1 MRGEPERGL
10 FASLPARM
18 NSRLLGHLP
27 SNVGCRYSWLYPGVR
42 AYVSM
47 QATHHTTPK
56 AAFSWAGDMARC
68 SCAAKKHSK
77 NYSTNSE
84 AMKRILLL
92 SVSLLLLAGC
102 KTAAPLIS
110 VPRND
115 SIVIRDR
122 FVRDSIYIHDSV
134 IVRLKADTV
143 YIEHWKELWKESAR
157 VTTDTVYKDKVV
169 TVRLPPER
177 YVPWLYRVALYVCIA
192 LVLYIII
199 RICVRR
205 I

>member
-1 MRGEPERGL
+1 
-10 FASLPARM
+10 
-18 NSRLLGHLP
+18 
-27 SNVGCRYSWLYPGVR
+27 
-42 AYVSM
+42 
-47 QATHHTTPK
+47 
-56 AAFSWAGDMARC
+56 
-68 SCAAKKHSK
+68 
-77 NYSTNSE
+77 
-84 AMKRILLL
+84 MKRTILPYIRRKAKNIALVIAMIAYMLILLTL
-92 SVSLLLLAGC
+92 TSCRS
-102 KTAAPLIS
+102 AAPLIS

-143 YIEHWKELWKESAR
+143 YIEHWKELWKESAT

-169 TVRLPPER
+169 TVQLPPER

-192 LVLYIII
+192 LVLLIVI

-205 I
+205 FCGFR

>member
-1 MRGEPERGL
+1 MLKRTSIS
-10 FASLPARM
+10 ATARKARNTCLGIM
-18 NSRLLGHLP
+18 LLTALLLILLAL
-27 SNVGCRYSWLYPGVR
+27 N
-42 AYVSM
+42 
-47 QATHHTTPK
+47 
-56 AAFSWAGDMARC
+56 
-68 SCAAKKHSK
+68 SCATQ
-77 NYSTNSE
+77 N
-84 AMKRILLL
+84 
-92 SVSLLLLAGC
+92 
-102 KTAAPLIS
+102 PLIS

-122 FVRDSIYIHDSV
+122 FVRDSIYIRDSV

-169 TVRLPPER
+169 TVQLPPER

-192 LVLYIII
+192 LVLIIVI

-205 I
+205 ISVLRC

>member
-1 MRGEPERGL
+1 
-10 FASLPARM
+10 
-18 NSRLLGHLP
+18 
-27 SNVGCRYSWLYPGVR
+27 
-42 AYVSM
+42 
-47 QATHHTTPK
+47 
-56 AAFSWAGDMARC
+56 
-68 SCAAKKHSK
+68 
-77 NYSTNSE
+77 
-84 AMKRILLL
+84 MKRILLL

-102 KTAAPLIS
+102 KTVAPLIS

-122 FVRDSIYIHDSV
+122 LVRDSIYVHDSV

-143 YIEHWKELWKESAR
+143 YIEHWKELWKERAR

-205 I
+205 FLVLR

>member
-1 MRGEPERGL
+1 
-10 FASLPARM
+10 
-18 NSRLLGHLP
+18 
-27 SNVGCRYSWLYPGVR
+27 
-42 AYVSM
+42 
-47 QATHHTTPK
+47 
-56 AAFSWAGDMARC
+56 
-68 SCAAKKHSK
+68 
-77 NYSTNSE
+77 
-84 AMKRILLL
+84 MKRILLL
-92 SVSLLLLAGC
+92 SVSLLLLASC
-102 KTAAPLIS
+102 KTVAPLIS

-192 LVLYIII
+192 LVLYIIT

-205 I
+205 FCGYR

>member
-1 MRGEPERGL
+1 
-10 FASLPARM
+10 
-18 NSRLLGHLP
+18 
-27 SNVGCRYSWLYPGVR
+27 
-42 AYVSM
+42 
-47 QATHHTTPK
+47 
-56 AAFSWAGDMARC
+56 
-68 SCAAKKHSK
+68 
-77 NYSTNSE
+77 
-84 AMKRILLL
+84 MKRIT
-92 SVSLLLLAGC
+92 SPYIRRKAKNIALAIAMIVYMLILFTLTSC
-102 KTAAPLIS
+102 RSAAPLIS

-143 YIEHWKELWKESAR
+143 YIEHWKELWKESAK

-177 YVPWLYRVALYVCIA
+177 YIPWLYRVALYVCIA
-192 LVLYIII
+192 LVLYIIT

-205 I
+205 FCGYR

>member
-1 MRGEPERGL
+1 
-10 FASLPARM
+10 
-18 NSRLLGHLP
+18 
-27 SNVGCRYSWLYPGVR
+27 
-42 AYVSM
+42 
-47 QATHHTTPK
+47 
-56 AAFSWAGDMARC
+56 
-68 SCAAKKHSK
+68 
-77 NYSTNSE
+77 
-84 AMKRILLL
+84 MKRILLL

-102 KTAAPLIS
+102 KTVAPLIS

-122 FVRDSIYIHDSV
+122 FVRDSIIVRDS
-134 IVRLKADTV
+134 IFVRLKADTV
-143 YIEHWKELWKESAR
+143 YIEHWKELWKESAK

-192 LVLYIII
+192 LVLIIVI

-205 I
+205 FVVFR

>member
-1 MRGEPERGL
+1 
-10 FASLPARM
+10 
-18 NSRLLGHLP
+18 
-27 SNVGCRYSWLYPGVR
+27 
-42 AYVSM
+42 
-47 QATHHTTPK
+47 
-56 AAFSWAGDMARC
+56 
-68 SCAAKKHSK
+68 
-77 NYSTNSE
+77 
-84 AMKRILLL
+84 MKRITSPYISRKAKNIALVIAMIVYWLILLTL
-92 SVSLLLLAGC
+92 TSCRS
-102 KTAAPLIS
+102 AAPLIS

-169 TVRLPPER
+169 TVQLPPER

-192 LVLYIII
+192 LVLIIVI
-199 RICVRR
+199 RICVR
-205 I
+205 

>member
-1 MRGEPERGL
+1 
-10 FASLPARM
+10 
-18 NSRLLGHLP
+18 
-27 SNVGCRYSWLYPGVR
+27 
-42 AYVSM
+42 
-47 QATHHTTPK
+47 
-56 AAFSWAGDMARC
+56 
-68 SCAAKKHSK
+68 
-77 NYSTNSE
+77 
-84 AMKRILLL
+84 MKRITSPYISRKKKYSAFVIAYIVYMLILFTL
-92 SVSLLLLAGC
+92 TSCRS
-102 KTAAPLIS
+102 AAPLIS

-192 LVLYIII
+192 LVLLIVI

-205 I
+205 FCGYR

>member
-1 MRGEPERGL
+1 MIKRTSIS
-10 FASLPARM
+10 ATARKAR
-18 NSRLLGHLP
+18 NTCLGIILLTALLLILLAL
-27 SNVGCRYSWLYPGVR
+27 N
-42 AYVSM
+42 
-47 QATHHTTPK
+47 
-56 AAFSWAGDMARC
+56 
-68 SCAAKKHSK
+68 SCATQ
-77 NYSTNSE
+77 N
-84 AMKRILLL
+84 
-92 SVSLLLLAGC
+92 
-102 KTAAPLIS
+102 PLIS

-134 IVRLKADTV
+134 IVRLKEDTV
-143 YIEHWKELWKESAR
+143 YIEHWKELWKESAK

-177 YVPWLYRVALYVCIA
+177 YIPWLYRVALYVCIA
-192 LVLYIII
+192 LVLLIVI

>member
-1 MRGEPERGL
+1 
-10 FASLPARM
+10 
-18 NSRLLGHLP
+18 
-27 SNVGCRYSWLYPGVR
+27 
-42 AYVSM
+42 
-47 QATHHTTPK
+47 
-56 AAFSWAGDMARC
+56 
-68 SCAAKKHSK
+68 
-77 NYSTNSE
+77 
-84 AMKRILLL
+84 MKRTILPYIRRKAK
-92 SVSLLLLAGC
+92 SIALAIAMITYALIIILALTSC
-102 KTAAPLIS
+102 RSAAPLIS
-110 VPRND
+110 IPRND

-143 YIEHWKELWKESAR
+143 YIEHWKELWKESAK

-192 LVLYIII
+192 LVLLIVI

-205 I
+205 FCGFR

>member
-1 MRGEPERGL
+1 
-10 FASLPARM
+10 
-18 NSRLLGHLP
+18 
-27 SNVGCRYSWLYPGVR
+27 
-42 AYVSM
+42 
-47 QATHHTTPK
+47 
-56 AAFSWAGDMARC
+56 
-68 SCAAKKHSK
+68 
-77 NYSTNSE
+77 
-84 AMKRILLL
+84 MKRITSPYISSKQKNIALVIAMIAYMLILLTL
-92 SVSLLLLAGC
+92 TSCRS
-102 KTAAPLIS
+102 AAPLIS

-169 TVRLPPER
+169 TVQLPPER

-192 LVLYIII
+192 LVLLIVI

-205 I
+205 FCGYR